1 MGEGLSDAPIL
12 NKSKNK
18 VIGIFQEGYI
28 FNFDKKYHF
37 KNSLLKC
44 LNDSNL
50 IQFEKGYNIDSPNE
64 LKGLDTEEI
73 KLGPEIGEEED
84 EMKENRQESIKPNI
98 I

>member
-12 NKSKNK
+12 NKSKTK

-50 IQFEKGYNIDSPNE
+50 IQFENEYNIDSANE
-64 LKGLDTEEI
+64 LKEVDTEEI
-73 KLGPEIGEEED
+73 KLGPKIGEED